1 MASVAEREAMYALIV
16 GQLRTDGFE
25 DAAKVLSEKALG
37 GMACAPSGRLSK
49 ITELGIQSEGRQKA
63 LDAAEGRAPKRTTL
77 GLDLDNVEPAAT
89 QAVTRVPVQIYQSKH
104 RGEVRAACFS
114 KDGAFAATADFA
126 ALVKIYSVQKVLAIA
141 AGESTASAG
150 SPVIRTIAGQKAP
163 INDLA
168 FHPDSPVLISAS
180 QDRTICFYDF
190 QQPHPIRPS
199 RTIQESHNVRTF
211 AIHPAGTFLL
221 AGTDHPI
228 LRLYDVN
235 TAQCYATQNAYE
247 HHTAPISVV
256 RYNLDGRHYASGCL
270 GGQIKLWDGI
280 SGRCINTFNEAHQG
294 TAITSLQFTRNGNY
308 LLSGGQ
314 DSAARLWD
322 VRTGKVILNY
332 MGATADKRE
341 IQSCFSDDELEVC
354 VYMLNFLVVLPCSHV
369 SSCCLRIQNQIVTS
383 HPTMC
388 TCLFV
393 CLYHATLSGGYS
405 RYSIDE
411 SCDGV
416 CSWDASTGYNYAL
429 TKSIGAGK
437 CLAHSPTHKLLL
449 GGGGEGMDT
458 KARFWALRTEAEVD
472 AAGGGAAADDE
483 PGASITPGEAEGDA
497 AEEGAGDVDAYKQFL
512 ASTAS
517 VVEGASDAAGD
528 TGAPKRG
535 AEADD
540 TEDSGAAKKARA
552 E

>member
-341 IQSCFSDDELEVC
+341 IQSCFSDDELEV
-354 VYMLNFLVVLPCSHV
+354 
-369 SSCCLRIQNQIVTS
+369 
-383 HPTMC
+383 
-388 TCLFV
+388 
-393 CLYHATLSGGYS
+393 
-405 RYSIDE
+405 YSIDE